1 MPVVEAAESVGV
13 GCSKRAS
20 YLSRRARIL
29 CGAAVLCVAS
39 HNMML
44 NTDNLC
50 QYAKYWAVSGRCWQM
65 CCVVLRTLHTQMQD
79 TIIDSTVCSVKEV
92 YSVNGIDY
100 TLTILRNVLSFQPVP
115 FSVAQS
121 SFPAYTWRVSGETM
135 QLT

>member
-1 MPVVEAAESVGV
+1 
-13 GCSKRAS
+13 
-20 YLSRRARIL
+20 
-29 CGAAVLCVAS
+29 
-39 HNMML
+39 MML

-79 TIIDSTVCSVKEV
+79 TIIDSTVCSVQEV

>member
-1 MPVVEAAESVGV
+1 
-13 GCSKRAS
+13 
-20 YLSRRARIL
+20 
-29 CGAAVLCVAS
+29 
-39 HNMML
+39 MML

-79 TIIDSTVCSVKEV
+79 TIIDSTVCSMKEV
-92 YSVNGIDY
+92 YSINGIDY